1 VTNFSTKRCLLPEKL
16 RRPLAS
22 FIFAHYVNP
31 MRTTFSFSSS
41 GRLIFGN
48 HSLDQLPQT
57 LQFLGVKRPFLVT
70 DPILVKVGLAEK
82 LLAKVPGIPM
92 FSDIGPEPSL
102 AMITNAYNA
111 ALPHKPDAVIG
122 LGGGSNMDAAKLV
135 SILLTH
141 GGHPKDYVGEEKVP
155 GPVIPNIAIPTTA
168 GTGSEVSLAAVFT
181 DTDAGIKV
189 STLSEYLRPKIA
201 IVDPLLT
208 LSCPPKVSADSGM
221 DALVHAIEAFTAID
235 YQKFPV
241 PDGAVSV
248 YQGKNPLADSM
259 AEQAIKL
266 VAKHLVQAVNHGD
279 DLLAREGMAL
289 AATLAGL
296 AFSNAAVALVHAMEY
311 PVGAAVHCSHGEGNA
326 LLLPHVMRFNK
337 PARLEEFA
345 TIATWLGEDVSG
357 LSLEEA
363 AERAIIVVDR
373 LREAV
378 KIPAR
383 LRDIKVIPEQIPQ
396 FAKKAIT
403 ITRLMRVNPIYPTE
417 SDIEKIYQAAY

>member
-1 VTNFSTKRCLLPEKL
+1 
-16 RRPLAS
+16 
-22 FIFAHYVNP
+22 

-48 HSLDQLPQT
+48 HSLKQLPQT
-57 LQFLGVKRPFLVT
+57 LKFLGAENPFLIS
-70 DPILVKVGLAEK
+70 DPVLNRVGLVQQVREQI
-82 LLAKVPGIPM
+82 PNCPM
-92 FSDIGPEPSL
+92 FCEIGPEPTL
-102 AMITNAYNA
+102 AMILDAYHVA
-111 ALPHKPDAVIG
+111 QQHQPDAIIG

-155 GPVIPNIAIPTTA
+155 GPVVPIIAIPTTA

-189 STLSEYLRPKIA
+189 STLSEYLRPKMA
-201 IVDPLLT
+201 LVDPLLT

-266 VAKHLVQAVNHGD
+266 IARHLVRAVQQGD
-279 DLLAREGMAL
+279 DLSAREGMAL

-337 PARLEEFA
+337 PARLKEFA
-345 TIATWLGEDVSG
+345 TIATWLGEDISG
-357 LSLEEA
+357 LALEEA
-363 AERAIIVVDR
+363 AERAIVAVDR

-383 LRDIKVIPEQIPQ
+383 LRDLKVQPEQLPA
-396 FAKKAIT
+396 FAQKAIS
-403 ITRLMRVNPIYPTE
+403 ITRLMRVNPIYPTQE
-417 SDIEKIYQAAY
+417 EIEAIYKSAY